1 MNLERSDALKE
12 INELSVEESN
22 CVQSDNEVELEL
34 EEVTVGKYGV
44 TEDNVIEIA
53 DENRG

>member
-12 INELSVEESN
+12 INELSVEESD
-22 CVQSDNEVELEL
+22 CVQSDNEVELVL

-44 TEDNVIEIA
+44 TEDNVI
-53 DENRG
+53 